1 MDFNDIGRK
10 ISSAGNSVMNRA
22 KNASVI
28 NGIKMQIAQ
37 EQKKM
42 DSIFLAVGRKYYEM
56 RVEETPEE
64 LKELVDQLKESENKI
79 ADLEKQCEEAKNVR
93 FCRGCGEILGAEVVF
108 CPHCGTKV
116 EEIVPPPEPGTIVC
130 PYCGSVLER
139 GARFCNMCGKPMQQ
153 NNGFQQNN
161 VFHQSENVQQGET
174 IQQSEAVQQSEEE

>member
-1 MDFNDIGRK
+1 MTSVTANPITLKRNEVYMKCANCGK
-10 ISSAGNSVMNRA
+10 TIS
-22 KNASVI
+22 
-28 NGIKMQIAQ
+28 
-37 EQKKM
+37 
-42 DSIFLAVGRKYYEM
+42 
-56 RVEETPEE
+56 ET
-64 LKELVDQLKESENKI
+64 D
-79 ADLEKQCEEAKNVR
+79 
-93 FCRGCGEILGAEVVF
+93 VF